1 MRTDWTLMVYRLDKR
16 CKTGEKLRGR
26 YEYCNKTEDEML
38 AEIADLR
45 RSLYLDHMFRID
57 LHETYVTRKN
67 LMSGQEYKEKFDTP
81 HYCSPAFESYWS
93 MQEVFMLTG
102 SVN

>member
-1 MRTDWTLMVYRLDKR
+1 MERTDWTLMVYRFDKR
-16 CKTGEKLRGR
+16 CKEGEKLRGR

-38 AEIADLR
+38 AEIKDLR

-57 LHETYVTRKN
+57 LYETYVTRTN
-67 LMSGQEYKEKFDTP
+67 LMSGKEFKERFDTP

-93 MQEVFMLTG
+93 M
-102 SVN
+102 